1 MTQNISRKAPNI
13 FWGIFICIVT
23 LIPLIWM
30 IKMLFYALRCHL
42 ESLRWQQWQW
52 LYSQLFVSQFTFNSN
67 SLLNDVTFLFFLLT
81 LSTSLSISERLQEK
95 SNYSSGI
102 ILTPT
107 GQMEKVSL
115 FFSLNFILFQTTSL
129 KSFLSPE
136 KVWGGTLKLNRQY
149 KVRHK

>member
-23 LIPLIWM
+23 LISLIWM

-67 SLLNDVTFLFFLLT
+67 SLLSDVTFLFFLLT

-136 KVWGGTLKLNRQY
+136 KVWG
-149 KVRHK
+149 VH